1 MERELETEMGIKA
14 GKRIRELRTQK
25 GLTQEAL
32 ALELGIS
39 RQAVAK
45 WEAGQ
50 AAPSTANL
58 VALAHLLNVPLE
70 ELTERKPEEARDI
83 PEAAVCPRNQKEPE
97 AVPEASGAVPAA
109 PSRRSRPFPAW
120 VWKGAVAAGALAVAV
135 SVCLMAGEKAAF
147 SAMETVIGGADG
159 PTQIFITG
167 QPLGPRLLLGLGF
180 LLLGVGG
187 LLAWRH
193 RAGGKK

>member
-1 MERELETEMGIKA
+1 MEREMETEMGIKA

-50 AAPSTANL
+50 TAPSTANL
-58 VALAHLLNVPLE
+58 VALSRLLNVPLE
-70 ELTERKPEEARDI
+70 KLTEGKPQAGGDI
-83 PEAAVCPRNQKEPE
+83 PEAENCPESPGEPKV
-97 AVPEASGAVPAA
+97 VPETRGEVAA
-109 PSRRSRPFPAW
+109 DPSQGKGFLPAW
-120 VWKGAVAAGALAVAV
+120 AWKGAVAAGALAVAAA
-135 SVCLMAGEKAAF
+135 VCLMAGEKAAL
-147 SAMETVIGGADG
+147 SLMGTVIGGADG

-167 QPLGPRLLLGLGF
+167 HSLGSRLLLWLGLLF
-180 LLLGVGG
+180 LGAGG
-187 LLAWRH
+187 LLAWRR